1 MTASGTTL
9 AAQSETKAAAIV
21 EPKLGPWLVIAA
33 TVFNLVLCYIN
44 TRGWAFIAN
53 IQIIVCE
60 LAIISGGLFII
71 RSNISS
77 AAVRITAV
85 MVMWLL
91 CAWMINPGLDL
102 EILHDVAIMYIFY
115 KVGTLTSI
123 KTGNRTLW
131 AVMAIVLAFGFME
144 WKLQARFEQ
153 AFNIWSYY
161 VNKGAIPVGAV
172 NLSGTD
178 LYASGVRGTAAVRTF
193 FPSLFGPHRV
203 SSVFLE
209 PTSLGNFAAVAF
221 AWCVSTSSGKLWL
234 RALLFVLAIFCF
246 ILPDSRFASTTC
258 MIMLILRF
266 VPFARSR
273 LAVFLLP
280 VLVMSGLTIEGW
292 YHETP
297 GLLPAIITDDF
308 PGRLLFSGRLL
319 GYWDIQQW
327 LGLDVSPV
335 YTEDTGYAY
344 FVNNLGLPLALYLLF
359 VFAAFKPKTKEAAR
373 FKAMISVYYATALCI
388 GASVFSIKTAAL
400 LWFLYG
406 TTNAVGHLRAQAYSK
421 QRLGTSVRAPPPYAN
436 EGQSA

>member
-1 MTASGTTL
+1 MTASESTL
-9 AAQSETKAAAIV
+9 AAPAGTRAAAAA
-21 EPKLGPWLVIAA
+21 EPKLGPWLVVAA
-33 TVFNLVLCYIN
+33 TVFNLGLCYIN
-44 TRGWAFIAN
+44 TRGWAVITNAP
-53 IQIIVCE
+53 IIICE
-60 LAIISGGLFII
+60 LAIISGGIFVI
-71 RSNISS
+71 RSNISGV
-77 AAVRITAV
+77 AIRITAIA
-85 MVMWLL
+85 VMWEL

-102 EILHDVAIMYIFY
+102 EILHDLAIMYIFY

-123 KTGNRTLW
+123 QTGNRTLW
-131 AVMAIVLAFGFME
+131 IVMGIVLAFGFME

-161 VNKGAIPVGAV
+161 VNKGAIPAGTV

-178 LYASGVRGTAAVRTF
+178 LYASGVRGTAASRTF

-209 PTSLGNFAAVAF
+209 PTSLGNFAALAF
-221 AWCVSTSSGKLWL
+221 AWCMSTSCGKLWS
-234 RALLFVLAIFCF
+234 RALLFVLAICCF

-258 MIMLILRF
+258 MIMF
-266 VPFARSR
+266 VLGFVSFARSR
-273 LAVFLLP
+273 LVVFLMP
-280 VLVMSGLTIEGW
+280 VLVMLALTIEGAL
-292 YHETP
+292 HEIP
-297 GLLPAIITDDF
+297 GVLPAIITDDF

-319 GYWDIQQW
+319 GYWDLPQW

-344 FVNNLGLPLALYLLF
+344 FVNNLGLPLALYLLA
-359 VFAAFKPKTKEAAR
+359 VFAAFKPRSREAAR

-406 TTNAVGHLRAQAYSK
+406 TTNSVARLRARVPPNEPS
-421 QRLGTSVRAPPPYAN
+421 RAAGSITLPYAG